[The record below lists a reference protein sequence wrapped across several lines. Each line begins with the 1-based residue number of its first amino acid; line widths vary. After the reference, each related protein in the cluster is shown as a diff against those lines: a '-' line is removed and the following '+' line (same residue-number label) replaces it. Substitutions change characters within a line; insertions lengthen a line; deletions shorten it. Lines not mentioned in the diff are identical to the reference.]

1 MATPGKKSGSAKPA
15 SARETAARGRL
26 RAPHLGPERR
36 RPLVLDAALRLFVA
50 HGYRGT
56 SMDAIAA
63 AAGVTKPVVYECY
76 ASKEELFRALLDR
89 EEDHLLEAVAAALP
103 REASFED
110 VEALLVNGLT
120 ALLTAAASAP
130 DSWRVVF
137 EAEHGEPAIA
147 RRVRRSRTAI
157 VAQLVGL
164 VQPVLA
170 GAGVEDPERKA
181 PVLAEILA
189 SVGEA
194 SVRTLLA
201 SAGEWEPHE
210 LGELIGRLAFHGPT
224 AI

>member
-1 MATPGKKSGSAKPA
+1 MATRGKKAGGRKADVAEASVPA
-15 SARETAARGRL
+15 RRRAA
-26 RAPHLGPERR
+26 HLGPERR
-36 RPLVLDAALRLFVA
+36 RPLVLDAALRLFVD

-56 SMDAIAA
+56 SMDAIAG

-76 ASKEELFRALLDR
+76 ASKEELFRALLER
-89 EEDHLLEAVAAALP
+89 EERRLLEAVAAALP
-103 REASFED
+103 REASVED
-110 VEALLVNGLT
+110 VETLLVNGLT
-120 ALLTAAASAP
+120 ALLTAAAEAP

-137 EAEHGEPAIA
+137 DAEHGEPAIA
-147 RRVRRSRTAI
+147 RRVRRSRAAI

-170 GAGVEDPERKA
+170 GAGVQEAGRKA
-181 PVLAEILA
+181 PVLAEVLA

-201 SAGEWEPHE
+201 SDGDWKPRE

-224 AI
+224 AV

>member
-1 MATPGKKSGSAKPA
+1 MATRSKKGAENKSGAA
-15 SARETAARGRL
+15 SPPGRR
-26 RAPHLGPERR
+26 RALHLGPERR
-36 RPLVLDAALRLFVA
+36 RPLVLDAALRLFVK

-76 ASKEELFRALLDR
+76 ASKEELFRALLER
-89 EEDHLLEAVAAALP
+89 EERRLLEAVAAALP
-103 REASFED
+103 KEATVED
-110 VEALLVNGLT
+110 VEALLVSGLT
-120 ALLTAAASAP
+120 ALLTAAAEAP

-137 EAEHGEPAIA
+137 DAEHGEPAIA

-170 GAGVEDPERKA
+170 GAGVEGAERKA
-181 PVLAEILA
+181 RALAEILA

-194 SVRTLLA
+194 SVRTLLT
-201 SAGEWEPHE
+201 SGDDWQPQE
-210 LGELIGRLAFHGPT
+210 LGELIGRLTFHGPT
-224 AI
+224 AV